1 MTIALI
7 FAGGTGI
14 RMNSASLPKQFLQ
27 YAGKPLIIYTLDQF
41 DAHSDIDAIAV
52 VCLGG
57 WEAELKR
64 NIKRWQ
70 IEKVKWI
77 TSGGVTS
84 QESIYKGLTAIKE
97 SGADDDTIVLI
108 HDGVR
113 PLVDADTITANIN
126 TVTKHGNCI
135 TVAREHETFI
145 HIGSDYCI
153 DSVGNRS
160 FMRVAKAPQ
169 SFRLSDIIFCHERA
183 RSDGRNDFIDSASM
197 MFHYGAKLYTTE
209 CGMKNI
215 KVTTSYDYFI
225 FKTLYEVQENSQIL
239 ES

>member
-1 MTIALI
+1 MNIALI

-41 DAHSDIDAIAV
+41 DAHPDINAIAV
-52 VCLGG
+52 VCLNG
-57 WEAELKR
+57 WEGELKR

-70 IEKVKWI
+70 IEKVKWVVN
-77 TSGGVTS
+77 GGVTS
-84 QESIYKGLTAIKE
+84 QESIYKGLKEIKE
-97 SGADDDTIVLI
+97 SGVDDNSIILI

-113 PLVDADTITANIN
+113 PLIDAETITANID
-126 TVTKHGNCI
+126 TVKKYDNCI

-145 HIGSDYCI
+145 HIDGSYCI
-153 DSVGNRS
+153 DNVGNRG

-169 SFRLSDIIFCHERA
+169 SFLLQDILFCHEKARA
-183 RSDGRNDFIDSASM
+183 NGRNDFIDSASM
-197 MFHYGAKLYTTE
+197 MFHYGAKLHTAE
-209 CGMKNI
+209 CSMKNI

-225 FKTLYEVQENSQIL
+225 FKALYEVQENSQIL